1 MGCFISGDESVK
13 LPVDFQRLGIG
24 FKARIVGL
32 KCRRFLASPTYPME
46 FPWFFMLKDRFKN
59 RSIYIGRNPWNSLGL
74 NVEHDSCATFQG
86 EPIFEVAV
94 WTEPGPFINVW
105 VINRA
110 KSNDNF
116 SDNPKTH
123 HPIIQSNWFPQLVS
137 PVGFPSSSSTEGF
150 LDAPNRPRRSQRSMA
165 PPPVES
171 EGRAEHCASFDG

>member
-137 PVGFPSSSSTEGF
+137 PAPLQPTAPDVPSDPWRRRRWNPRGEPNTALRSTGEE
-150 LDAPNRPRRSQRSMA
+150 L
-165 PPPVES
+165 
-171 EGRAEHCASFDG
+171 